1 MIVPPNAVA
10 SSSASA
16 DLPLAV
22 GPAMR
27 TSGGLGEAMAIAT
40 LIAAGRLDDRLADR
54 AIALLREIDPATAFL
69 HWIDEGDAADL
80 RFAGDAKS
88 ARWALD
94 GLEGVDIVVQADE
107 PRWKRLLVADMDST
121 IIGQECIDEL
131 ADYVGLKEK
140 VARITER
147 AMQGE
152 LDFPGALRERVRL
165 LAGLDERALK
175 RCLTERVEVTA
186 GAETLV
192 QTMRAGGSSC
202 LLVSGGF
209 LSFAEP
215 IASAV
220 GFDRVKAHRLVFT
233 GGKLSGEVGDPI
245 VDAMAK
251 REALIAA
258 REQLGLAREE
268 VMAVGDGANDKLMI
282 EEAGLGIGFR
292 AKPALAEV
300 ADAELKH
307 HGLDALLWVQGVR
320 RRDWFR
326 G

>member
-1 MIVPPNAVA
+1 MGV
-10 SSSASA
+10 
-16 DLPLAV
+16 
-22 GPAMR
+22 
-27 TSGGLGEAMAIAT
+27 AT
-40 LIAAGRLDDRLADR
+40 LIAAGRLDDRLIDR
-54 AIALLREIDPATAFL
+54 ALGLLRELDPVAAFIQWL
-69 HWIDEGDAADL
+69 DEGDAADL
-80 RFAGDAKS
+80 RFSGNARD

-94 GLEGVDIVVQADE
+94 GLEGVDVVTQPEE

-131 ADYVGLKEK
+131 ADYAGLKDK

-165 LAGLDERALK
+165 LAGLDERALS
-175 RCLTERVEVTA
+175 RCLNERVEVTA

-220 GFDRVKAHRLVFT
+220 GFDRVKANLLVFT

-251 REALIAA
+251 RDALIAA
-258 REQLGLAREE
+258 REQLGLKKEH
-268 VMAVGDGANDKLMI
+268 VLAVGDGANDKLMI
-282 EEAGLGIGFR
+282 EEAGLGVAFR
-292 AKPALAEV
+292 AKPALVEV

-307 HGLDALLWVQGVR
+307 HGLDALLWVQGVQ

>member
-1 MIVPPNAVA
+1 M
-10 SSSASA
+10 
-16 DLPLAV
+16 
-22 GPAMR
+22 G
-27 TSGGLGEAMAIAT
+27 IAT
-40 LIAAGRLDDRLADR
+40 LIAAGRLDDRLVDR
-54 AIALLREIDPATAFL
+54 ALGLLRELDPSAAFL

-80 RFAGDAKS
+80 RFSGIARD
-88 ARWALD
+88 ARWALE
-94 GLEGVDIVVQADE
+94 GLEGVDIVVQPDE

-131 ADYVGLKEK
+131 ADYAGLKDK

-165 LAGLDERALK
+165 LAGLDERELR
-175 RCLTERVEVTA
+175 RCLDERVRVTA

-192 QTMRAGGSSC
+192 QTMRAGGASC

-220 GFDRVKAHRLVFT
+220 GFDRIKANRLVFT

-245 VDAMAK
+245 VDAMSK
-251 REALIAA
+251 RDSLIEA
-258 REQLGLAREE
+258 REQLGLNRDDVLAI
-268 VMAVGDGANDKLMI
+268 GDGANDKLMI
-282 EEAGLGIGFR
+282 EEAGLGIAFR
-292 AKPALAEV
+292 AKPALVEV
-300 ADAELKH
+300 ADAELRH

>member
-1 MIVPPNAVA
+1 MTA
-10 SSSASA
+10 
-16 DLPLAV
+16 
-22 GPAMR
+22 
-27 TSGGLGEAMAIAT
+27 SGGLDDGMAIAT
-40 LIAAGRLDDRLADR
+40 LIAAGRLDDRLIER
-54 AIALLREIDPATAFL
+54 ALGLLRELDPGAAFL

-80 RFAGDAKS
+80 RYSGDAKA

-94 GLEGVDIVVQADE
+94 GVDGVDIIIQPDE

-131 ADYVGLKEK
+131 ADLVGLKEK

-152 LDFPGALRERVRL
+152 LDFPRALRERVRL
-165 LAGLDERALK
+165 LAGLDERELK
-175 RCLTERVEVTA
+175 RCLNERVHVTR

-192 QTMRAGGSSC
+192 QTMRAGGASC

-215 IASAV
+215 IARTV
-220 GFDRVKAHRLVFT
+220 GFDRVRANRLVFA

-245 VDAMAK
+245 VDAIAK
-251 REALIAA
+251 REALLEA
-258 REQLGLAREE
+258 RDQLGLRRED
-268 VMAVGDGANDKLMI
+268 VLAIGDGANDKMMI
-282 EEAGLGIGFR
+282 EEAGLGVAYR
-292 AKPALAEV
+292 AKPALVDV
-300 ADAELKH
+300 ADAELRH

-326 G
+326 N

>member
-1 MIVPPNAVA
+1 
-10 SSSASA
+10 
-16 DLPLAV
+16 
-22 GPAMR
+22 
-27 TSGGLGEAMAIAT
+27 MAIAT
-40 LIAAGRLDDRLADR
+40 LIAAGKLDDRLIDR
-54 AIALLREIDPATAFL
+54 ALGLLRELDPKASFS

-80 RFAGDAKS
+80 SFTGDVRS
-88 ARWALD
+88 ARWALSALD
-94 GLEGVDIVVQADE
+94 GVDVIAQADE

-121 IIGQECIDEL
+121 IIGQECLDEL
-131 ADYVGLKEK
+131 ADYAGLKDE

-152 LDFPGALRERVRL
+152 IDFSGALRERVRL
-165 LAGLDERALK
+165 LAGLDSKALG
-175 RCLTERVEVTA
+175 RCLDERVHITE

-192 QTMRAGGSSC
+192 QTMRAGGASC

-209 LSFAEP
+209 LSFANP
-215 IASAV
+215 IAETV
-220 GFDRVKAHRLVFT
+220 GFDRVKANRLVFA

-251 REALIAA
+251 REALVEV
-258 REQLGLAREE
+258 RDQLNLPADA
-268 VMAVGDGANDKLMI
+268 VLAVGDGANDTLMI
-282 EEAGLGIGFR
+282 EEAGLGIAFR
-292 AKPALAEV
+292 AKPALAQV

-320 RRDWFR
+320 SRDWFR

>member
-1 MIVPPNAVA
+1 
-10 SSSASA
+10 
-16 DLPLAV
+16 
-22 GPAMR
+22 
-27 TSGGLGEAMAIAT
+27 MAIAT
-40 LIAAGRLDDRLADR
+40 LIAAGRLDDRLVDR
-54 AIALLREIDPATAFL
+54 ALGLLREFDPQASFA

-80 RFAGDAKS
+80 RFAGDLKS
-88 ARWALD
+88 ARWALQALPD
-94 GLEGVDIVVQADE
+94 VDFVVQPDE

-131 ADYVGLKEK
+131 ADYAGLKAE

-152 LDFPGALRERVRL
+152 IDFSGALRERVRL
-165 LAGLDERALK
+165 LAGMDQSELA
-175 RCLTERVEVTA
+175 RCLLERVKITS

-192 QTMRAGGSSC
+192 QTMRAGGTSC

-215 IASAV
+215 IAKTV
-220 GFDRVKAHRLVFT
+220 GFDRVKANRLVFA

-245 VDAMAK
+245 VDAMTK
-251 REALIAA
+251 YEALIET
-258 REQLGLAREE
+258 REQLGLSRED

-282 EEAGLGIGFR
+282 EEAGLGVAYK
-292 AKPALAEV
+292 AKPALVEV

-320 RRDWFR
+320 RRDWYR
-326 G
+326 GPAI

>member
-1 MIVPPNAVA
+1 
-10 SSSASA
+10 
-16 DLPLAV
+16 
-22 GPAMR
+22 
-27 TSGGLGEAMAIAT
+27 MAIAT
-40 LIAAGRLDDRLADR
+40 LIAAGRLDDRLVDR
-54 AIALLREIDPATAFL
+54 ALGLLREVDPRAGFL

-80 RFAGDAKS
+80 SFNGDAK
-88 ARWALD
+88 AGRWALSS
-94 GLEGVDIVVQADE
+94 LEDVDLVIQPEE
-107 PRWKRLLVADMDST
+107 PRWRRLFVADMDST

-131 ADYVGLKEK
+131 ADYAGLKDK
-140 VARITER
+140 VARITDA
-147 AMQGE
+147 AMRGE

-165 LAGLDERALK
+165 LAGLDERELK
-175 RCLTERVEVTA
+175 RCLDERVRLTS

-192 QTMRAGGSSC
+192 QTMRAGGASC

-215 IASAV
+215 VARAV
-220 GFDRVKAHRLVFT
+220 GFDRVKANRLVFA

-245 VDAMAK
+245 VDGMAK
-251 REALIAA
+251 RDALIEA
-258 REQLGLAREE
+258 RDQLGLAPTD
-268 VMAVGDGANDKLMI
+268 VLAVGDGANDKFMV
-282 EEAGLGIGFR
+282 EEAGLGVAFK

-326 G
+326 R

>member
-1 MIVPPNAVA
+1 MTIN
-10 SSSASA
+10 
-16 DLPLAV
+16 
-22 GPAMR
+22 
-27 TSGGLGEAMAIAT
+27 GGLDEDMAIAT
-40 LIAAGRLDDRLADR
+40 LIAAGRLDDRLVDR
-54 AIALLREIDPATAFL
+54 ALGLLREVDPRAGFL

-80 RFAGDAKS
+80 SFNGDAKA
-88 ARWALD
+88 ARWAID
-94 GLEGVDIVVQADE
+94 GIEGADLIVQPEE
-107 PRWKRLLVADMDST
+107 PRWKRLFVADMDST

-131 ADYVGLKEK
+131 ADYAGLKEK

-165 LAGLDERALK
+165 LAGLDQRALS
-175 RCLTERVEVTA
+175 RCLDERVQITA

-192 QTMRAGGSSC
+192 QTMRAGGASC

-220 GFDRVKAHRLVFT
+220 GFDRVKANRLIFA

-245 VDAMAK
+245 VDAIAK
-251 REALIAA
+251 REALLEA
-258 REQLGLAREE
+258 RDQLRLKRED
-268 VMAVGDGANDKLMI
+268 VLGVGDGANDKMMI
-282 EEAGLGIGFR
+282 EEAGLGIAFR
-292 AKPALAEV
+292 AKPALVEV
-300 ADAELKH
+300 ADGELRY
-307 HGLDALLWVQGVR
+307 HGLDALLWVQGVS

-326 G
+326 K

>member
-1 MIVPPNAVA
+1 
-10 SSSASA
+10 
-16 DLPLAV
+16 
-22 GPAMR
+22 
-27 TSGGLGEAMAIAT
+27 MAIAT
-40 LIAAGRLDDRLADR
+40 LIAAGRLDDRLVDR
-54 AIALLREIDPATAFL
+54 ALGLLREVDPKATFR

-80 RFAGDAKS
+80 QFTGDFKT
-88 ARWALD
+88 ARWALSALQD
-94 GLEGVDIVVQADE
+94 VDVVVQADE
-107 PRWKRLLVADMDST
+107 PRWKRLFIADMDST

-131 ADYVGLKEK
+131 ADYAGLKDQ

-165 LAGLDERALK
+165 LAGLDQVALS
-175 RCLTERVEVTA
+175 RCLDERVKLTA

-192 QTMRAGGSSC
+192 QTMRAGGASC

-215 IASAV
+215 VARTV
-220 GFDRVKAHRLVFT
+220 GFDRVRANRLVFD

-245 VDAMAK
+245 VDAIAK
-251 REALIAA
+251 REALIET
-258 REQLGLAREE
+258 REQLGLKRED
-268 VMAVGDGANDKLMI
+268 VLAIGDGANDKLMI
-282 EEAGLGIGFR
+282 EEAGLGIAYK
-292 AKPALAEV
+292 AKPALVEV
-300 ADAELKH
+300 ADAELKY

>member
-1 MIVPPNAVA
+1 MGV
-10 SSSASA
+10 
-16 DLPLAV
+16 
-22 GPAMR
+22 
-27 TSGGLGEAMAIAT
+27 AT
-40 LIAAGRLDDRLADR
+40 LIAAGRLDDRLIDR
-54 AIALLREIDPATAFL
+54 VLGLLRELEPSAAFL
-69 HWIDEGDAADL
+69 RWIDEGDAADL
-80 RFAGDAKS
+80 RFAGKARD

-94 GLEGVDIVVQADE
+94 GLDGVDIIVQPDE

-131 ADYVGLKEK
+131 ADYAGLKDK

-165 LAGLDERALK
+165 LAGLDQRELK
-175 RCLTERVEVTA
+175 RCLDERVRLTS

-192 QTMRAGGSSC
+192 QTMRAGGASC

-215 IASAV
+215 VARTV
-220 GFDRVKAHRLVFT
+220 GFDRVRANRLVFA

-245 VDAMAK
+245 VDAMTK
-251 REALIAA
+251 RDALIEA
-258 REQLGLAREE
+258 REQLGLRRED
-268 VMAVGDGANDKLMI
+268 VLAIGDGANDKLMI
-282 EEAGLGIGFR
+282 EESGLGIAFR
-292 AKPALAEV
+292 GKPALVEV
-300 ADAELKH
+300 ADGELRH

-320 RRDWFR
+320 RRDWFKK
-326 G
+326 

>member
-1 MIVPPNAVA
+1 
-10 SSSASA
+10 
-16 DLPLAV
+16 
-22 GPAMR
+22 
-27 TSGGLGEAMAIAT
+27 MAIAT
-40 LIAAGRLDDRLADR
+40 LIAAGRLDDRLVDR
-54 AIALLREIDPATAFL
+54 VLGLLRELDPKACFL
-69 HWIDEGDAADL
+69 HWLDEGAAADL
-80 RFAGDAKS
+80 RFSGDSKA

-94 GLEGVDIVVQADE
+94 GLDGVDIVVQPE
-107 PRWKRLLVADMDST
+107 EGRWKKLLVADMDST

-131 ADYVGLKEK
+131 ADYAGLKDK

-165 LAGLDERALK
+165 LAGLDEHELK
-175 RCLTERVEVTA
+175 RCLDERVRLTA

-192 QTMRAGGSSC
+192 QTMRAGGASC

-215 IASAV
+215 VARTA
-220 GFDRVKAHRLVFT
+220 GFDRVRANRLVFA

-245 VDAMAK
+245 VDAIAK
-251 REALIAA
+251 REALVEA
-258 REQLGLAREE
+258 REQLGLNAED
-268 VMAVGDGANDKLMI
+268 VLAIGDGANDKMMI
-282 EEAGLGIGFR
+282 EEAGLGIAFR
-292 AKPALAEV
+292 AKPALVEV
-300 ADAELKH
+300 ADAELRH

-326 G
+326 R

>member
-1 MIVPPNAVA
+1 MGV
-10 SSSASA
+10 
-16 DLPLAV
+16 
-22 GPAMR
+22 
-27 TSGGLGEAMAIAT
+27 AT
-40 LIAAGRLDDRLADR
+40 LIAAGRLDDRLVDR
-54 AIALLREIDPATAFL
+54 VLGLLRELDPKASFS

-80 RFAGDAKS
+80 KFSGSAKD

-94 GLEGVDIVVQADE
+94 GLEGVDIVVQPE
-107 PRWKRLLVADMDST
+107 EQRWKRLLVADMDST

-131 ADYVGLKEK
+131 ADYAGLKEQ

-165 LAGLDERALK
+165 LAGLDERELK
-175 RCLTERVEVTA
+175 RCLDERVHVTS
-186 GAETLV
+186 GAATLV
-192 QTMRAGGSSC
+192 QTMRAGGASC

-220 GFDRVKAHRLVFT
+220 GFDRVKANRLVFT
-233 GGKLSGEVGDPI
+233 GGKLSGDVGDPI

-251 REALIAA
+251 RDALVEA
-258 REQLGLAREE
+258 REQLGLRRED
-268 VMAVGDGANDKLMI
+268 VLAIGDGANDKLMI
-282 EEAGLGIGFR
+282 EEAGLGIAFR
-292 AKPALAEV
+292 AKPALVEV
-300 ADAELKH
+300 ADAELRH

-326 G
+326 A